1 MPYDD
6 GLAQR
11 IRELLDPRLASTEMR
26 MFGGLAFMV
35 NGHMC
40 VGILQASLMA
50 RVGPDAYPDALE
62 QPHVRKMDFT
72 GRPMAGYVFVDPPG
86 IAHDDDLAQWL
97 RVCTTFVQSLPPKR
111 AKRGARG
118 T

>member
-1 MPYDD
+1 MPYDE

-11 IRELLDPRLASTEMR
+11 IRELLDPGLPSTEMR

-40 VGILQASLMA
+40 FGILESSLMA
-50 RVGPDAYPDALE
+50 RIGPDAYPDALP
-62 QPHVRKMDFT
+62 QAHVRKMDFT

-86 IAHDDDLAQWL
+86 IERDEDLARWL
-97 RVCTTFVQSLPPKR
+97 QACTSFVQSLPPKR
-111 AKRGARG
+111 GKRGARR